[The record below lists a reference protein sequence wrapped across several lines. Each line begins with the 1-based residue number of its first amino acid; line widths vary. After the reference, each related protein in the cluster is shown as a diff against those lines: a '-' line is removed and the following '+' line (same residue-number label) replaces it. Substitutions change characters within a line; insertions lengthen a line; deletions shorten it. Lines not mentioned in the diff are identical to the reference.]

1 MLFCWSGFVYR
12 GLLVKIK
19 FNYLVSPYTNTMENG
34 IKLYATSTAILLG
47 KKIAESLEVTLNQVY
62 TEKFSDGE
70 LFVRFDE
77 SVRGQIVF
85 LVAKVDMPY
94 ERFFELLLTVDA
106 ARRSSAK
113 EVVLIIP
120 YLPHSRQER
129 RDGQRTSISSRI
141 VADIIQ
147 LMGADRIITLDL
159 HTNAI
164 EGFYKIP
171 LDPLSSLRLFVDH
184 IKNSGLDNLCLCSPD
199 FGGIKRIKQYKK
211 LIESEMAVINKERLK
226 PNQVA
231 HMEII
236 GDVKGRNIVIIDDLV
251 DTAGTLCSAANLLI
265 DHGAKSVRAYCTH
278 GILSGNALDT
288 IHHSAI
294 DKLYISDT
302 VIEEVNHPKIEIVSC
317 APLLAKAMAH
327 LINNKSLSEIG

>member
-1 MLFCWSGFVYR
+1 MGE
-12 GLLVKIK
+12 ID
-19 FNYLVSPYTNTMENG
+19 G
-34 IKLYATSTAILLG
+34 IKLYATSTAAVLG
-47 KKIAESLEVTLNQVY
+47 KKIAGVLNIPIHQIY

-70 LFVRFDE
+70 LFVRFNE
-77 SVRGQIVF
+77 SVRGQAVF
-85 LVAKVDMPY
+85 LIAKVNMPY
-94 ERFFELLLTVDA
+94 ERFFEMLLTVDA

-129 RDGQRTSISSRI
+129 RDAQRTSVSSRI

-184 IKNSGLDNLCLCSPD
+184 IRNSGLKNLCLCSPD
-199 FGGIKRIKQYKK
+199 FGGIKRIKLYKK
-211 LIESEMAVINKERLK
+211 HIDADVAVINKERLR

-231 HMEII
+231 RMEII
-236 GDVKGRNIVIIDDLV
+236 GDVKGKNIIIIDDLV
-251 DTAGTLCSAANLLI
+251 DTAGTLCAAADVLI

-278 GILSGNALDT
+278 GVLSGNSLDS
-288 IHHSAI
+288 IQKSGL

-302 VIEEVNHPKIEIVSC
+302 VVEEIEHPKIEIVSC
-317 APLLAKAMAH
+317 AELLARAMKN
-327 LINNKSLSEIG
+327 LVNNESLSEIG

>member
-1 MLFCWSGFVYR
+1 
-12 GLLVKIK
+12 
-19 FNYLVSPYTNTMENG
+19 MEEIEG
-34 IKLYATSTAILLG
+34 MKLYATSTAAVLG
-47 KKIAESLEVTLNQVY
+47 QKIATALRLPLHQIF

-70 LFVRFDE
+70 LFVRFNE
-77 SVRGQIVF
+77 SVRGQAVF
-85 LVAKVDMPY
+85 LVAKVNMPY
-94 ERFFELLLTVDA
+94 ERFFEMLLTVDA

-129 RDGQRTSISSRI
+129 RD
-141 VADIIQ
+141 A
-147 LMGADRIITLDL
+147 

-184 IKNSGLDNLCLCSPD
+184 IKNSGLSNLCLCSPD

-211 LIESEMAVINKERLK
+211 LIDADMAVINKERLR

-236 GDVKGRNIVIIDDLV
+236 GDVRDRNIILIDDLV
-251 DTAGTLCSAANLLI
+251 DTAGTLCAAADVLME
-265 DHGAKSVRAYCTH
+265 HGAKSVRAYCTH
-278 GILSGNALDT
+278 GILSGNALES
-288 IHHSAI
+288 IQKSAI
-294 DKLYISDT
+294 EKLYISDT
-302 VIEEVNHPKIEIVSC
+302 VIEEIVHPKIEIVSC
-317 APLLAKAMAH
+317 AELLARAMKN
-327 LINNKSLSEIG
+327 LVNNESLSEIG

>member
-1 MLFCWSGFVYR
+1 
-12 GLLVKIK
+12 
-19 FNYLVSPYTNTMENG
+19 MENS
-34 IKLYATSTAILLG
+34 IKLYATSTAFTLG
-47 KKIAESLEVTLNQVY
+47 EKIAQALGVPVHRIH

-77 SVRGQIVF
+77 SVRGQVVF
-85 LVAKVDMPY
+85 LVAKVNMPY
-94 ERFFELLLTVDA
+94 EHFFEMLMTVDA

-129 RDGQRTSISSRI
+129 RDGQRTSISSRMI
-141 VADIIQ
+141 ADIIQ

-184 IKNSGLDNLCLCSPD
+184 INNSGLKNLCLCSPD

-211 LIESEMAVINKERLK
+211 LVDADMAVIHKERLK
-226 PNQVA
+226 PNQVT

-236 GDVKGRNIVIIDDLV
+236 GEIKNKNIILIDDLV
-251 DTAGTLCSAANLLI
+251 DTAGTLCAAANLLM
-265 DHGAKSVRAYCTH
+265 DRGAKSVRAYCTH
-278 GILSGNALDT
+278 GVLSGSALDT
-288 IHHSAI
+288 IQLSLL

-302 VIEEVNHPKIEIVSC
+302 VIEELHHPKIEIVSC
-317 APLLAKAMAH
+317 AELLARAMEH